1 MAPLMALRSVRF
13 FWVSDAES
21 LPFSKHNL
29 EELMKTNVAHPRAV
43 FSTWHDEPACSKV
56 MDDEGTDSSCATF
69 VTSLT
74 NGMRYK
80 NDTRKSLFT
89 PKRWRQIYS
98 CVDQWWM
105 YHRQTTLKWLDFL
118 KETTKREAWDLYSYL
133 ELSDASVYRMMSEWA
148 ASYVSPQEFKVQN
161 IREEIRTHFPLAFKK
176 CCACGAS
183 KHDPD
188 WTSHAPPCLS
198 VIEISGGGIPGG
210 CLAKMIPERKRMTL
224 LVDKLGIF
232 GMGNYNRFMYVEPSF
247 LNVRSQTGGGTHW
260 CVNNC
265 FKPEALQRMLKI
277 VDADTEGLSMFTPE
291 FMNTTAFKERPF

>member
-148 ASYVSPQEFKVQN
+148 ASYASPKEFEIQNLRKVIRDHSPQ
-161 IREEIRTHFPLAFKK
+161 AFNK
-176 CCACGAS
+176 CCACEES
-183 KHDPD
+183 TH
-188 WTSHAPPCLS
+188 PPRCS
-198 VIEISGGGIPGG
+198 MVTEFSSG
-210 CLAKMIPERKRMTL
+210 CLGEMLSAEERMTL
-224 LVDKLGIF
+224 LVDKLGVF
-232 GMGNYNRFMYVEPSF
+232 GFGNYLRFMHVEPSF
-247 LNVRSQTGGGTHW
+247 LNVRSASGGGIHW

-265 FKPEALQRMLKI
+265 FKPDALNRMLGI
-277 VDADTEGLSMFTPE
+277 AGVDREGLSMFTNE
-291 FMNTTAFKERPF
+291 FANTSVFYDELHSDYHGA